1 MGRGHVSR
9 LTNLDT
15 RHSKPFRYIG
25 HLLIYSAVRQVATFY
40 KLPHGPHLGK
50 VTSQLNKSLLQEVRR

>member
-1 MGRGHVSR
+1 
-9 LTNLDT
+9 
-15 RHSKPFRYIG
+15 
-25 HLLIYSAVRQVATFY
+25 VATFY